1 MWSFSSEDFFFLSA
15 VSAQQ
20 KLLGI
25 FSGGAS
31 GGTYLWAGG
40 GVRNA

>member
-15 VSAQQ
+15 VSEQQ

-31 GGTYLWAGG
+31 DGTYLWAGG
-40 GVRNA
+40 AVRNA